1 MGCLGRCPWRVGG
14 ALLLFH
20 AGAASVLLQVFSFV
34 TKDIDSKL
42 GILETHI
49 ADKGDCETAEKE
61 EGEKERKEER
71 EEREKERKG
80 EGRRRERE
88 EGKNN
93 GCLVQSSAWFSR
105 LLGSACVL
113 IKGCASFSP
122 LFVCFMR
129 SAGVE
134 TLDAII
140 VVSFQGRLLAWLSF
154 AWACFGCLRLHFPL

>member
-61 EGEKERKEER
+61 EGEKERKE
-71 EEREKERKG
+71 KTTA
-80 EGRRRERE
+80 
-88 EGKNN
+88 
-93 GCLVQSSAWFSR
+93 AWFSR